1 MKTAL
6 TIAGSDSGG
15 GAGVQADLKTFAAHD
30 VYGVSAITAITA
42 QNTVEV
48 TAVQAVPPD
57 VVVAQIEA
65 VVSDIGVDAAKTGML
80 LNAEIV
86 EAVAACVQALGVP
99 RLVVDPVMVAQTG
112 DRLLEDDAVDK
123 LKTDLLRQAYVVTP
137 NRPEA
142 EILAGQ
148 AVMSTAEARDAARR
162 IHDLGPAAVILKGGH
177 LSGNEVVDILFD
189 GDTFYEFA
197 GPRVD
202 SRTTHGTGCTF
213 GAAVAALLARGQ
225 SLIDATQ
232 AAKTYVEGAIRH
244 GFPIGRGQGPLNHFW
259 HE

>member
-202 SRTTHGTGCTF
+202 SPTTHGTGCTF

-225 SLIDATQ
+225 SLVDATQ

>member
-148 AVMSTAEARDAARR
+148 AVMSTAEARDAARTDPR
-162 IHDLGPAAVILKGGH
+162 PRSSGGH
-177 LSGNEVVDILFD
+177 LEGRAS
-189 GDTFYEFA
+189 
-197 GPRVD
+197 
-202 SRTTHGTGCTF
+202 F
-213 GAAVAALLARGQ
+213 GKR
-225 SLIDATQ
+225 
-232 AAKTYVEGAIRH
+232 
-244 GFPIGRGQGPLNHFW
+244 GRGHPVRRRHLL
-259 HE
+259 

>member
-15 GAGVQADLKTFAAHD
+15 GAGVQADLKTFSAHD

-42 QNTVEV
+42 QNTVGV
-48 TAVQAVPPD
+48 TAVHAVPPD

-80 LNAEIV
+80 LNAGIV
-86 EAVAACVQALGVP
+86 EAVAACIQTLGVP
-99 RLVVDPVMVAQTG
+99 RLVVDPVMVAHSG
-112 DRLLEDDAVDK
+112 DQLLEDDAVDR

-137 NRPEA
+137 NRQEA
-142 EILAGQ
+142 EILTGQ
-148 AVMSTAEARDAARR
+148 TVMSTSEARDAARR
-162 IHDLGPAAVILKGGH
+162 IHDLGPAAVIMKGGH
-177 LSGNEVVDILFD
+177 LPGSEVVDILFD
-189 GDTFYEFA
+189 GETFYEFA

-213 GAAVAALLARGQ
+213 GATVAALLARGQ
-225 SLIDATQ
+225 SLVDATQ
-232 AAKTYVEGAIRH
+232 AAKTYVAGAIRH
-244 GFPIGRGQGPLNHFW
+244 GFPIGRGQGPLNHLW
-259 HE
+259 HK